1 MSKLGDTTHGFPY
14 LSAGQRVIDERTA
27 MCTGRL
33 QSVLA
38 KDMLKV
44 VLLGVDGLV
53 TEANRKERRA
63 SERAMCLSRPLP
75 LDHAKRHE
83 E

>member
-1 MSKLGDTTHGFPY
+1 
-14 LSAGQRVIDERTA
+14 

-33 QSVLA
+33 QSEVA
-38 KDMLKV
+38 EDMLEV
-44 VLLGVDGLV
+44 VSLGVDGLV
-53 TEANRKERRA
+53 TEANRKERRPP
-63 SERAMCLSRPLP
+63 ERAMCLSRPLP